1 MIVPQ
6 SIHVLLL
13 RYIAAFDFSFKMYSK
28 DGYRWTEKEGL
39 VQGVPT
45 IGLIQPPSNVGN
57 NDTVYDVI
65 IVGAGY
71 SALTAARDAT
81 VSGTVPFE
89 PFKPFFI
96 TYTNARFESTS
107 TGSS

>member
-1 MIVPQ
+1 M
-6 SIHVLLL
+6 H
-13 RYIAAFDFSFKMYSK
+13 SK

-45 IGLIQPPSNVGN
+45 IGLILPPSNVK

-65 IVGAGY
+65 IIGAGY

-81 VSGTVPFE
+81 ISGRVVFGLT
-89 PFKPFFI
+89 KPFTI
-96 TYTNARFESTS
+96 TYKSTRLECS
-107 TGSS
+107 SFRSSGSNRWTLMVL